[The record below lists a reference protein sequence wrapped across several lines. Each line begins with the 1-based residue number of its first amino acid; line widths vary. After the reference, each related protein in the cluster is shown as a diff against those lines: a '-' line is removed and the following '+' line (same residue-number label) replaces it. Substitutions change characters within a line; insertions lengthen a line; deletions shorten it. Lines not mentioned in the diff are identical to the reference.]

1 LKRFT
6 WSLLGRARVRVGI
19 VLLQV
24 VVWREFKE
32 TLRDKSLLSSVFSVF
47 AFLGM
52 LSATTVKLPISVES
66 IVFHMAPCLGIIV
79 GFGLSTRFVR
89 EKQEGTVETLLCTP
103 LTLRELWL
111 GKVVSLTIP
120 SYIVSVVSTLAFIS
134 LRGYTVNALMAVYL
148 AMVVPVVIAS
158 ATGLLGFLYYIL
170 GMRQVRILNY
180 IVFFTLFATL
190 YLVVGRLASPTIL
203 TWRNVSI
210 VLALSLVTFGIT
222 YYQITHLSRERIVT
236 TIS

>member
-1 LKRFT
+1 M
-6 WSLLGRARVRVGI
+6 LLR
-19 VLLQV
+19 V

-32 TLRDKSLLSSVFSVF
+32 ALRDRSLLSSVFSVF

-66 IVFHMAPCLGIIV
+66 MVFHMAPCLGIIV

-111 GKVVSLTIP
+111 GKVVSLTVP
-120 SYIVSVVSTLAFIS
+120 SHIVSTASTLALIS
-134 LRGYTVNALMAVYL
+134 LRGYTVNALMAMYL

-158 ATGLLGFLYYIL
+158 AIGLLGFLHYIL
-170 GMRQVRILNY
+170 GMRQVRTLNY
-180 IVFFTLFATL
+180 IVFFTLFVTL

-203 TWRNVSI
+203 TWCSASI
-210 VLALSLVTFGIT
+210 LLALSLVIFGIT
-222 YYQITHLSRERIVT
+222 YYLVTRLSKERIVT
-236 TIS
+236 SIS

>member
-1 LKRFT
+1 
-6 WSLLGRARVRVGI
+6 
-19 VLLQV
+19 VLLQI

-32 TLRDKSLLSSVFSVF
+32 TLRDRSLLSSVFSIFV
-47 AFLGM
+47 FLGM
-52 LSATTVKLPISVES
+52 LGATTVKLPISVES
-66 IVFHMAPCLGIIV
+66 IVFYMAPCIGIIV
-79 GFGLSTRFVR
+79 GFGLSVRFVR

-120 SYIVSVVSTLAFIS
+120 AHIVSVVSTLAFTS

-158 ATGLLGFLYYIL
+158 AIGLLGFLYYIL

-180 IVFFTLFATL
+180 IVFFTLFVTL
-190 YLVVGRLASPTIL
+190 YLVVGRLTFPTIL

-210 VLALSLVTFGIT
+210 VLVLSLVIFGIT
-222 YYQITHLSRERIVT
+222 YYLVAHLSKERIVAS
-236 TIS
+236 IS

>member
-1 LKRFT
+1 M
-6 WSLLGRARVRVGI
+6 LLR
-19 VLLQV
+19 V

-32 TLRDKSLLSSVFSVF
+32 ALRDRSLLSSVFSVF

-111 GKVVSLTIP
+111 GKVASLTVP
-120 SYIVSVVSTLAFIS
+120 SHIVSVASTLALIS

-158 ATGLLGFLYYIL
+158 AIGLLGFLHYIL
-170 GMRQVRILNY
+170 GMRQVRTLNY

-190 YLVVGRLASPTIL
+190 YLVVGRLASSAIL
-203 TWRNVSI
+203 TWRGVSV
-210 VLALSLVTFGIT
+210 VLTLSLIILSIT
-222 YYQITHLSRERIVT
+222 CYLIAHLSKEKIVAS
-236 TIS
+236 IS

>member
-1 LKRFT
+1 LRC
-6 WSLLGRARVRVGI
+6 GI
-19 VLLQV
+19 VLLRV
-24 VVWREFKE
+24 VVWREFRE
-32 TLRDKSLLSSVFSVF
+32 TLRDRSLLSSVFSVF

-52 LSATTVKLPISVES
+52 LSATIAKIPISAES

-79 GFGLSTRFVR
+79 GFGLSVRFVR
-89 EKQEGTVETLLCTP
+89 EKQERTVETLLCTP

-111 GKVVSLTIP
+111 GKVVSLTVP
-120 SYIVSVVSTLAFIS
+120 SHIVSVASTLALIS

-170 GMRQVRILNY
+170 GMRQMRTLNY

-190 YLVVGRLASPTIL
+190 YLVVGRLTSPTIL
-203 TWRNVSI
+203 TWCSASI
-210 VLALSLVTFGIT
+210 VLALSLVIFGIT

>member
-1 LKRFT
+1 M
-6 WSLLGRARVRVGI
+6 LLR
-19 VLLQV
+19 V

-32 TLRDKSLLSSVFSVF
+32 ALRDRSLLSSVFSVF

-111 GKVVSLTIP
+111 GKVVSLTVP
-120 SYIVSVVSTLAFIS
+120 SHIVSAASTLALIS
-134 LRGYTVNALMAVYL
+134 LRGYTVNALMAMYL

-158 ATGLLGFLYYIL
+158 AIGLLGFLHYIL
-170 GMRQVRILNY
+170 GMRQVRTLNY
-180 IVFFTLFATL
+180 IVFFTLFVTL

-203 TWRNVSI
+203 TWCSASI
-210 VLALSLVTFGIT
+210 LLALSLVIFGIT
-222 YYQITHLSRERIVT
+222 YYLVTRLSKERIVT
-236 TIS
+236 SIS